1 MSLNK
6 GRDVRVDEL
15 ATRTAVTVASGLILE
30 PVKHVLN
37 TWLKPKLEESKQKR
51 ESDRKLETF
60 AFEVFSDYL
69 NKTYETQNNINVIA
83 LGLQQIKV
91 KQIYVP
97 LTIYSQEKHEE
108 IRIDKYKEDFSER
121 YKKVVIVDTAGMGKS
136 TLMKTMFISAIEQ
149 NKGIPVFIELRNLTK
164 EKDIID
170 VIIENMSTLKEAHG
184 KEFLL
189 EVINRGDFIFFLDG
203 YDEIPFQYKQDVTR
217 QLKRFISLAGNNIFY
232 LTSRPDESLASFGEF
247 QQYEIRDLEK
257 EEAYQLIKKYDDTIQ
272 LNLYSSIIKQID
284 ENITQ
289 QRFSELESFLG
300 NPLLVSF
307 LYLTFKHKKDIPA
320 LKIEFYRK
328 VYDALFESHD
338 LSKDSYK
345 RDKYSGLSSGNM
357 QKVLMKLGFLCLREN
372 VNDYD
377 KNKILKLID
386 KAKNSPYFKDIQE
399 ELIFKDLLETV
410 PLFTI
415 EGLSYKWA
423 HKSFMEYF
431 AAYFIDNQ
439 ENREKIL
446 NDIYNSSNLQI
457 YINMLDFY
465 YDIDRQLFDKVL
477 VYPIIKE
484 FIEYIS
490 NYAIN
495 PAVDNFKLSYLET
508 WYNRVLISNYGT
520 DVREIPSVSKVDWF
534 KDIPKVFADAV
545 PSIQDYRL
553 RTIISGMDQQ
563 HLLFVKKVKVDYI
576 LELLARKN
584 SSLVKAIEPEMA
596 TGQNSFVADF
606 ENLQLNNMSREESE
620 IHLYTY
626 YENFARRGN
635 NDRRRDSSAFTF
647 DYFEALK
654 YKELIEE
661 EIKLKE
667 EDLFKNL

>member
-1 MSLNK
+1 M
-6 GRDVRVDEL
+6 DEL
-15 ATRTAVTVASGLILE
+15 ATRTAVSVASGLILE
-30 PVKHVLN
+30 PVKHVLD
-37 TWLKPKLEESKQKR
+37 TWLKPRLEESKKKR
-51 ESDRKLETF
+51 VIDRKLETF
-60 AFEVFSDYL
+60 VFEVFSDYL
-69 NKTYETQNNINVIA
+69 NRTYEEQNNINVIA

-97 LTIYSQEKHEE
+97 LTIYSKEKREE
-108 IRIDKYKEDFSER
+108 ICIDKYKEDFSEQ
-121 YKKVVIVDTAGMGKS
+121 YKKVVVVDTAGMGKS

-170 VIIENMSTLKEAHG
+170 VIVENISTLKETHS
-184 KEFLL
+184 KDFLM
-189 EVINRGDFIFFLDG
+189 EVINRGGFIFFLDG

-247 QQYEIRDLEK
+247 QQYEIKDLK
-257 EEAYQLIKKYDDTIQ
+257 IEEAYNLIKKYDDVVQ
-272 LNLYSSIIKQID
+272 LNLYTSIIKQID

-345 RDKYSGLSSGNM
+345 RDKYSGLSSGSM
-357 QKVLMKLGFLCLREN
+357 QKILIKLGFLCLREN

-377 KNKILKLID
+377 KNKMLKLIGQ
-386 KAKNSPYFKDIQE
+386 AKNSPYFKDIQE

-410 PLFTI
+410 PLFTS
-415 EGLSYKWA
+415 EGLSFKWA

-439 ENREKIL
+439 ENREEIL
-446 NDIYNSSNLQI
+446 NNIYKSSNFSI
-457 YINMLDFY
+457 YYNMLDFY
-465 YDIDRQLFDKVL
+465 YDIDRNLFDKVF
-477 VYPIIKE
+477 VYPIIKK
-484 FIEYIS
+484 FLKYI
-490 NYAIN
+490 YIHTTN
-495 PAVDNFKLSYLET
+495 PTENSLKLNYLET
-508 WYNRVLISNYGT
+508 WFNRGMISYSGE
-520 DVREIPSVSKVDWF
+520 DVKALLSPSDLMNWNKLGGVVRDRLSDQIPSINNYKIRKTVMGGKGQQIIFERDSKIEYVL
-534 KDIPKVFADAV
+534 
-545 PSIQDYRL
+545 RL
-553 RTIISGMDQQ
+553 
-563 HLLFVKKVKVDYI
+563 L
-576 LELLARKN
+576 KN
-584 SSLVKAIEPEMA
+584 KRSSLIKGLNWNLFAYPKK
-596 TGQNSFVADF
+596 NSFVSF
-606 ENLQLNNMSREESE
+606 YENLRLEEMDEDVLKLQLEAYAEA
-620 IHLYTY
+620 TDG
-626 YENFARRGN
+626 FAI
-635 NDRRRDSSAFTF
+635 
-647 DYFEALK
+647 DYLEALK

-661 EIKLKE
+661 EIQLKE

>member
-1 MSLNK
+1 M
-6 GRDVRVDEL
+6 DEL
-15 ATRTAVTVASGLILE
+15 ATRTAVSVASGLILE
-30 PVKHVLN
+30 PVKHVLD
-37 TWLKPKLEESKQKR
+37 TWLKPRLEESKKKR
-51 ESDRKLETF
+51 VIDRKLETF
-60 AFEVFSDYL
+60 VFEVFSDYL
-69 NKTYETQNNINVIA
+69 NRTYEEQNNINVIA

-97 LTIYSQEKHEE
+97 LTIYSKEKREE
-108 IRIDKYKEDFSER
+108 ICIDKYKEDFSEQ
-121 YKKVVIVDTAGMGKS
+121 YKKVVVVDTAGMGKS

-170 VIIENMSTLKEAHG
+170 VIVENISTLKETHS
-184 KEFLL
+184 KDFLM
-189 EVINRGDFIFFLDG
+189 EVINRGGFIFFLDG

-247 QQYEIRDLEK
+247 QQYEIKDLK
-257 EEAYQLIKKYDDTIQ
+257 IEEAYNLIKKYDDVVQ
-272 LNLYSSIIKQID
+272 LNLYTSIIKQID

-345 RDKYSGLSSGNM
+345 RDKYSGLSSGSM
-357 QKVLMKLGFLCLREN
+357 QKILIKLGFLCLREN

-377 KNKILKLID
+377 KNKMLKLIGQ
-386 KAKNSPYFKDIQE
+386 AKNSPYFKDIQE

-410 PLFTI
+410 PLFTS
-415 EGLSYKWA
+415 EGLSFKWA

-439 ENREKIL
+439 ENREEIL
-446 NDIYNSSNLQI
+446 NNIYKSSNFSI
-457 YINMLDFY
+457 YYNMLDFY
-465 YDIDRQLFDKVL
+465 YDIDRNLFDKVF
-477 VYPIIKE
+477 VYPIIKK
-484 FIEYIS
+484 FLKYI
-490 NYAIN
+490 YIHTTN
-495 PAVDNFKLSYLET
+495 PTENSLKLNYLET
-508 WYNRVLISNYGT
+508 WFNKGMISYSGEDAKALLSPSDLMNWNKLGGVVG
-520 DVREIPSVSKVDWF
+520 DRHSDQIPSINNYKIRKTVMGGKGQQIIFERDSKIEYVL
-534 KDIPKVFADAV
+534 
-545 PSIQDYRL
+545 RL
-553 RTIISGMDQQ
+553 
-563 HLLFVKKVKVDYI
+563 L
-576 LELLARKN
+576 KN
-584 SSLVKAIEPEMA
+584 KRSSLIKGLNWNLFAYPKK
-596 TGQNSFVADF
+596 NSFVSF
-606 ENLQLNNMSREESE
+606 YENLRLEEMDEDVLKLQLEAYAEA
-620 IHLYTY
+620 TDG
-626 YENFARRGN
+626 FAI
-635 NDRRRDSSAFTF
+635 
-647 DYFEALK
+647 DYLEALK

-661 EIKLKE
+661 EIQLKE

>member
-1 MSLNK
+1 M
-6 GRDVRVDEL
+6 DEL

-51 ESDRKLETF
+51 GIDRKLETF

-69 NKTYETQNNINVIA
+69 NRTYEAQNNINVIA

-97 LTIYSQEKHEE
+97 LTIYSEEKREE
-108 IRIDKYKEDFSER
+108 ICINEYKEDFSER
-121 YKKVVIVDTAGMGKS
+121 YKKVVVVDTAGMGKS

-170 VIIENMSTLKEAHG
+170 VIVENISTLKETHD
-184 KEFLL
+184 KDFLM
-189 EVINRGDFIFFLDG
+189 EVIHRGDFIFFLDG

-247 QQYEIRDLEK
+247 QQYEIRDLK
-257 EEAYQLIKKYDDTIQ
+257 IEEAYKLIKKYDDVIQ
-272 LNLYSSIIKQID
+272 LNLYKSIIKQID
-284 ENITQ
+284 DNITQ

-345 RDKYSGLSSGNM
+345 RDKYSGLSSGSM
-357 QKVLMKLGFLCLREN
+357 QKILTKLGFLCLREN

-377 KNKILKLID
+377 KNKILKLIGQ
-386 KAKNSPYFKDIQE
+386 AKNSPYFKDIHE

-410 PLFTI
+410 PLLTI
-415 EGLSYKWA
+415 EGLSFKWA

-439 ENREKIL
+439 ENREEIL
-446 NDIYNSSNLQI
+446 NNIYNSSNFSI
-457 YINMLDFY
+457 YLNMLDFY
-465 YDIDRQLFDKVL
+465 YDIDRNLFDKVF
-477 VYPIIKE
+477 VYPIIKK
-484 FIEYIS
+484 F
-490 NYAIN
+490 
-495 PAVDNFKLSYLET
+495 
-508 WYNRVLISNYGT
+508 
-520 DVREIPSVSKVDWF
+520 
-534 KDIPKVFADAV
+534 
-545 PSIQDYRL
+545 
-553 RTIISGMDQQ
+553 
-563 HLLFVKKVKVDYI
+563 
-576 LELLARKN
+576 
-584 SSLVKAIEPEMA
+584 
-596 TGQNSFVADF
+596 
-606 ENLQLNNMSREESE
+606 LN
-620 IHLYTY
+620 I
-626 YENFARRGN
+626 
-635 NDRRRDSSAFTF
+635 
-647 DYFEALK
+647 
-654 YKELIEE
+654 
-661 EIKLKE
+661 
-667 EDLFKNL
+667 

>member
-1 MSLNK
+1 M
-6 GRDVRVDEL
+6 DEL
-15 ATRTAVTVASGLILE
+15 ATRTAVSVASGLILE
-30 PVKHVLN
+30 PVKHVLD
-37 TWLKPKLEESKQKR
+37 TWLKPRLEESKKKR
-51 ESDRKLETF
+51 VIDRKLETF
-60 AFEVFSDYL
+60 VFEVFSDYL
-69 NKTYETQNNINVIA
+69 NRTYEEQNNINVIA

-97 LTIYSQEKHEE
+97 LTIYSKEKREE
-108 IRIDKYKEDFSER
+108 ICIDKYKEDFSEQ
-121 YKKVVIVDTAGMGKS
+121 YKKVVVVDTAGMGKS

-170 VIIENMSTLKEAHG
+170 VIVENISTLKETHS
-184 KEFLL
+184 KDFLM
-189 EVINRGDFIFFLDG
+189 EVINRGGFIFFLDG

-247 QQYEIRDLEK
+247 QQYEIKDLK
-257 EEAYQLIKKYDDTIQ
+257 IEEAYNLIKKYDDVVQ
-272 LNLYSSIIKQID
+272 LNLYTSIIKQID

-345 RDKYSGLSSGNM
+345 RDKYSGLSSGSM
-357 QKVLMKLGFLCLREN
+357 QKILIKLGFLCLREN

-377 KNKILKLID
+377 KNKMLKLIGQ
-386 KAKNSPYFKDIQE
+386 AKNSPYFKDIQE

-410 PLFTI
+410 PLFTS
-415 EGLSYKWA
+415 EGLSFKWA

-439 ENREKIL
+439 ENREEIL
-446 NDIYNSSNLQI
+446 NNIYKSSNFSI
-457 YINMLDFY
+457 YYNMLDFY
-465 YDIDRQLFDKVL
+465 YDIDRNLFDKVF
-477 VYPIIKE
+477 VYPIIKK
-484 FIEYIS
+484 FLKYIY
-490 NYAIN
+490 NHTTN
-495 PAVDNFKLSYLET
+495 PTENSLKLNYLET
-508 WYNRVLISNYGT
+508 WFNRGMISYSGE
-520 DVREIPSVSKVDWF
+520 DVKALLAPSDLMNWNKLGGVVRDRLSDQIPSINNYKIRKTVMGGKGQQIIFERDSKIEYVL
-534 KDIPKVFADAV
+534 
-545 PSIQDYRL
+545 RL
-553 RTIISGMDQQ
+553 
-563 HLLFVKKVKVDYI
+563 L
-576 LELLARKN
+576 KN
-584 SSLVKAIEPEMA
+584 KRSSLIKGLNWNLFAYPKK
-596 TGQNSFVADF
+596 NSFVSF
-606 ENLQLNNMSREESE
+606 YENLRLEEMDEDVLKLQLEAYAEA
-620 IHLYTY
+620 TDG
-626 YENFARRGN
+626 FAI
-635 NDRRRDSSAFTF
+635 
-647 DYFEALK
+647 DYLEALK

-661 EIKLKE
+661 EIQLKE

>member
-1 MSLNK
+1 MLSNK
-6 GRDVRVDEL
+6 GRSIKMDEL

-51 ESDRKLETF
+51 GIDRKLETF

-69 NKTYETQNNINVIA
+69 NRTYEAQNNINVIA

-97 LTIYSQEKHEE
+97 LTIYSEEKREE
-108 IRIDKYKEDFSER
+108 ICINEYKEDFSER
-121 YKKVVIVDTAGMGKS
+121 YKKVVVVDTAGMGKS

-170 VIIENMSTLKEAHG
+170 VIVENISTLKETHD
-184 KEFLL
+184 KDFLM
-189 EVINRGDFIFFLDG
+189 EVIHRGDFIFFLDG

-247 QQYEIRDLEK
+247 QQYEIRDLK
-257 EEAYQLIKKYDDTIQ
+257 IEEAYKLIKKYDDVIQ
-272 LNLYSSIIKQID
+272 LNLYKSIIKQID
-284 ENITQ
+284 DNITQ

-345 RDKYSGLSSGNM
+345 RDKYSGLSSGSM
-357 QKVLMKLGFLCLREN
+357 QKILTKLGFLCLREN

-377 KNKILKLID
+377 KNKILKLIGQ
-386 KAKNSPYFKDIQE
+386 AKNSPYFKDIHE

-410 PLFTI
+410 PLLTI
-415 EGLSYKWA
+415 EGLSFKWA

-439 ENREKIL
+439 ENREEIL
-446 NDIYNSSNLQI
+446 NNIYNSSNFSI
-457 YINMLDFY
+457 YLNMLDFY
-465 YDIDRQLFDKVL
+465 YDIDRNLFDKVF
-477 VYPIIKE
+477 VYPIIKK
-484 FIEYIS
+484 FLEYINIHS
-490 NYAIN
+490 TN
-495 PAVDNFKLSYLET
+495 PTENSLKLQYLET
-508 WYNRVLISNYGT
+508 WFNRGMISNYGE
-520 DVREIPSVSKVDWF
+520 DVKKLPSHKVNWKVREKNIKDMFSDQIPPINNYKIRRMVSGNESQQIF
-534 KDIPKVFADAV
+534 LEKDIKVE
-545 PSIQDYRL
+545 
-553 RTIISGMDQQ
+553 
-563 HLLFVKKVKVDYI
+563 YI
-576 LELLARKN
+576 LKILKNKRSNLIKKLNRKTF
-584 SSLVKAIEPEMA
+584 SYYEER
-596 TGQNSFVADF
+596 SFA
-606 ENLQLNNMSREESE
+606 S
-620 IHLYTY
+620 Y
-626 YENFARRGN
+626 YENLRLDEIDEDVLRFQLEAYINTSDGFAI
-635 NDRRRDSSAFTF
+635 
-647 DYFEALK
+647 DYLEALK

-661 EIKLKE
+661 EIQLKE

>member
-1 MSLNK
+1 M
-6 GRDVRVDEL
+6 DEL
-15 ATRTAVTVASGLILE
+15 ATRTAVTVASGLIVE

-51 ESDRKLETF
+51 EIDRKLETF

-91 KQIYVP
+91 KEIYVP
-97 LTIYSQEKHEE
+97 LTIYSTEKQEKV
-108 IRIDKYKEDFSER
+108 RIDEYKEDFSEQ

-136 TLMKTMFISAIEQ
+136 TLMKIMFISAIEQ

-170 VIIENMSTLKEAHG
+170 VIIENISTLKETHG

-189 EVINRGDFIFFLDG
+189 EIINRGDFIFFLDG
-203 YDEIPFQYKQDVTR
+203 YDEIPFQHKQDVTR

-257 EEAYQLIKKYDDTIQ
+257 EEAYQLIKKYDDVIQ
-272 LNLYSSIIKQID
+272 LNLYTSIIKQID

-338 LSKDSYK
+338 LSKESYK

-357 QKVLMKLGFLCLREN
+357 QKILMKLGFLCLREN

-415 EGLSYKWA
+415 DGLSYKWA

-439 ENREKIL
+439 ESREKIL
-446 NDIYNSSNLQI
+446 NDIYNSSNFSI
-457 YINMLDFY
+457 YINMLDFF

-477 VYPIIKE
+477 VYPIIME
-484 FIEYIS
+484 FLEYIS
-490 NYAIN
+490 KHTIN
-495 PAVDNFKLSYLET
+495 PTIDNFKLFYLET
-508 WYNRVLISNYGT
+508 WFNRAQISNYGT
-520 DVREIPSVSKVDWF
+520 DVKELPSSSEVDWITNIEDLFSDKIPS
-534 KDIPKVFADAV
+534 IP
-545 PSIQDYRL
+545 SYQL
-553 RTIISGMDQQ
+553 RTVIRSRNDQ
-563 HLLFVKKVKVDYI
+563 HLFFVKNTKTEYI
-576 LELLARKN
+576 LELLVRKKSN
-584 SSLVKAIEPEMA
+584 LVKAIEPGIAIGE
-596 TGQNSFVADF
+596 TSFVADF
-606 ENLQLNNMSREESE
+606 EDLRVNNMSREEFE
-620 IHLYTY
+620 FQIYTY
-626 YENFARRGN
+626 YERIVKRSEKSKKRSRNSFAI
-635 NDRRRDSSAFTF
+635 

-667 EDLFKNL
+667 EDIFKDL